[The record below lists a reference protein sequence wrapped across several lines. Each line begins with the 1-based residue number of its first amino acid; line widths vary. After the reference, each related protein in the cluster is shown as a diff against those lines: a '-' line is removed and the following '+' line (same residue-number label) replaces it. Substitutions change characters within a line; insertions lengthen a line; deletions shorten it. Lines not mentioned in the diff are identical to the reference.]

1 MSRKTIC
8 LNMIVKNESKII
20 RETLVN
26 ICKYIKL
33 DYWVISDTGSSD
45 NTIDIIKSFFKEKE
59 IPGEMHVNTWKDFG
73 HNRSIALELAYN
85 KTDYVFIFDADDKI
99 LGNFK
104 LPVLKSDQYF
114 LTFGENDIKYD
125 RSILVNNRKKWIFKG
140 VLHEFIH
147 SDEQINEK
155 TTIEGDYYILS
166 GRTSNRNQDA
176 NKYKRDAEIL
186 EKAFNDKNTEA
197 GLLPRY
203 SFYLAQSYK
212 DNSDVS
218 NAIKWY
224 TKTLDLNG
232 WVQEKYYSCVMLGDL
247 HLQQG
252 NDKDALKFW
261 LKSIEYDSE
270 RIDGIVKACEWAYTN
285 SNHCLVNALYHRFR
299 KYNKNPQGKLFIFY
313 HLYNYRLEY
322 YNSISSFYVN
332 DKQSGYESCKNI
344 MLYKG
349 YKWEHTFSNFMYYF
363 DYFKKDK
370 DELLVN
376 KIKEYLLNRAISF
389 SKRKDLWGKIKDYLK
404 KHKKVWRE
412 IDREMGKNHI
422 IKKNEY
428 SSSNKILIYTGLM
441 YFPWNDSYMETH
453 PLGGAEKAVV
463 YLSRNLPKNY
473 DIYISGTV
481 KDEIKDNI
489 TYIHHDKLQDL
500 LDKEVFHTII
510 VSRYVY
516 FFVKYF
522 NIKCYQLL
530 LSAHDSTGFI
540 NNMYRSI
547 TIDDILRDNN
557 EHIDKVVSLTSWHSN
572 NIISRHPYL
581 SNKINIINN
590 GIDISKFPKNKEK
603 VKNKF
608 IWSSCSERGLHILLN
623 LWEDILQKLP
633 DATLDICSYNT
644 FPKTDADR
652 KMLEIIN
659 KHSSIIHHGKLDTT
673 QLYDLMNISEYWLY
687 TNTFPETSC
696 ITGMEML
703 MSNVICIYYPLAGLV
718 DTVGK
723 YGIQVEKGDEIETIL
738 SLTEKQKVEIIEK
751 GKQYALK
758 CSWRN
763 RAKEW
768 SKMLNLD
775 NNFIKIINLTRRT
788 DRKNKMKQKL
798 ESNKRKME

>member
-1 MSRKTIC
+1 MSKKTIC
-8 LNMIVKNESKII
+8 LNMMVKNESHII

-26 ICKYIKL
+26 ICKYVKL

-59 IPGEMHVNTWKDFG
+59 IQGEIHVNTWENFG
-73 HNRSIALELAYN
+73 HNRSLGLELSYN
-85 KTDYVFIFDADDKI
+85 KADYVFIFDADDKI
-99 LGNFK
+99 CGNFK
-104 LPVLKSDQYF
+104 LPVLKSDKYF
-114 LTFGENDIKYD
+114 LTFKGNTINYK
-125 RSILVNNRKKWIFKG
+125 RALLVNNRKKWKFKG
-140 VLHEFIH
+140 VLHEFLC
-147 SDEQINEK
+147 SDEPIGEN
-155 TTIEGDYYILS
+155 TIEGDYYIFS
-166 GRTSNRNQDA
+166 GRTGNRSKDV
-176 NKYKRDAEIL
+176 NKYKKDAEIL

-197 GLLPRY
+197 DLLPRY
-203 SFYLAQSYK
+203 SFYLSQSYK
-212 DNSDVS
+212 DSGDIL

-224 TKTLDLNG
+224 TKTLGLNG
-232 WVQEKYYSCVMLGDL
+232 WVQEKYYSCLMLGNL

-261 LKSIEYDSE
+261 LKTIEYDSE
-270 RIDGIVKACEWAYTN
+270 RIEGIVKACEWGYTN
-285 SNHCLVNALYHRFR
+285 SNHCLVNTLYHRFH
-299 KYNKNPQGKLFIFY
+299 KYNHNPKDKLYLFY
-313 HLYNYRLEY
+313 NLYNYHLEY

-332 DKQSGYESCKNI
+332 DKKSGYESCKNI
-344 MLYKG
+344 ILYNG
-349 YKWEHTFSNFMYYF
+349 YNLEHTFNNFIYYI

-376 KIKEYLLNRAISF
+376 KIKEYLINPTISH
-389 SKRKDLWGKIKDYLK
+389 SKRMSIWNKLKDYLK
-404 KHKKVWRE
+404 KYKKVWKE
-412 IDREMGKNHI
+412 IDREIDKNRI

-481 KDEIKDNI
+481 KDETKDNI

-540 NNMYRSI
+540 NNNMYRSI

-557 EHIDKVVSLTSWHSN
+557 EHIDKVISLTSWHSN
-572 NIISRHPYL
+572 NIISRHPYF

-590 GIDISKFPKNKEK
+590 GIDITNFPKHTEK
-603 VKNKF
+603 IKNKF
-608 IWSSCSERGLHILLN
+608 MWSSCSYRGLHILLN

-633 DATLDICSYNT
+633 DATLDICSYDT
-644 FPKTDADR
+644 FPKNDADR

-659 KHSSIIHHGKLDTT
+659 KHSSIVHHGKLDTT

-723 YGIQVEKGDEIETIL
+723 YGIPVEKGNEIETIL
-738 SLTEKQKVEIIEK
+738 SLTKKQKVEIIQK

-763 RAKEW
+763 RAREW
-768 SKMLNLD
+768 CKMLNLT
-775 NNFIKIINLTRRT
+775 NNKILKI
-788 DRKNKMKQKL
+788 
-798 ESNKRKME
+798 